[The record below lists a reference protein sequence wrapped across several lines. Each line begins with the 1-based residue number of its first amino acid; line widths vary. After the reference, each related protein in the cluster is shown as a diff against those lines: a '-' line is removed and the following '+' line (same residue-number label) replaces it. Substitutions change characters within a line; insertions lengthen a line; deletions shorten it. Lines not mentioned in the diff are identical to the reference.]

1 MDHKGLLLD
10 RLLDFLGRAD
20 HQRRMNVGEAAL
32 RNARDRGRT
41 RDELIADTE
50 FSLNQVR
57 TALRKL
63 REQGRAEQDGDRWR
77 MRNRARIDSTRTC

>member
-1 MDHKGLLLD
+1 MDHEGRLLD
-10 RLLDFLGRAD
+10 RLLDWWGRSY
-20 HQRRMNVGEAAL
+20 HQRRMNVVEAAL
-32 RNARDRGRT
+32 RKAGDRGRT

-63 REQGRAEQDGDRWR
+63 REKGRAEQNGDRWR
-77 MRNRARIDSTRTC
+77 MRNGARPP